1 MSVCAP
7 MTGPNR
13 SLLIALALCAVNALL
28 ALAVLLSPFGRGEGY
43 GVIGY
48 SVLRSIVFVL
58 MLAIALVTL
67 RVVLAGQRRGEH
79 GAFALLVAQAA
90 LLVGCFFLFFR

>member
-1 MSVCAP
+1 MPA
-7 MTGPNR
+7 PNR
-13 SLLIALALCAVNALL
+13 ALLVALGLCAANALL
-28 ALAVLLSPFGRGEGY
+28 ALGVMLSPFGRGEGY

-48 SVLRSIVFVL
+48 SVLRALVFVL
-58 MLAIALVTL
+58 MLAIAVVTL

-90 LLVGCFFLFFR
+90 LLVGCYVLFFS